1 MHFNKMKVKGNIK
14 YLINRFFYVFKKTS
28 FTPKSLTFYIPST
41 EQIKATFNKCQ
52 IFKSKLW

>member
-1 MHFNKMKVKGNIK
+1 MKVKGNIK

-28 FTPKSLTFYIPST
+28 FTPKFLTFYIPST

-52 IFKSKLW
+52 TFKSKLW